1 MTKTFDELDARVT
14 LLGEEVARL
23 GHRDGTVRGQIEDL
37 QGRVNAATENIQELI
52 TKPCPPAPVRF
63 ERPCFGGIYPD
74 GDVSDCNKGS
84 GCGGPDWE
92 DCGYGALSPHLAE
105 YREPAPKPERAK
117 EYPKCP
123 RCGRAVVG
131 AMMTGRAIER
141 DGQLYYHPD
150 DISVYCESG
159 ACNYDQKLSSLPTPS
174 RIPFEN
180 TAPKPADP
188 PAAGTQECDS
198 AIGEL
203 NEARRVR
210 DIWRERAEKAEKV
223 LLDPTAFV
231 QRSEYEYAL
240 QEKGQWRKQ
249 AQWAKDS
256 TENALLRAAKAEARC
271 KELEGKAKSG
281 HDIVEHL
288 RNVNEQER
296 SIRADERERVA
307 AYCESRGFVD
317 TVRVI
322 RAMGDKVKP

>member
-37 QGRVNAATENIQELI
+37 QGRVKENDTLHLDVDARVKVLEKI
-52 TKPCPPAPVRF
+52 TKEHLEWHWRSPHHGEDHIRIDALEAKVEDLENALGKAMDATTPAPPPPAKF
-63 ERPCFGGIYPD
+63 ERPCWWLFRNEFGIQEPGDHCEYYND
-74 GDVSDCNKGS
+74 GPACAIGKTWEK
-84 GCGGPDWE
+84 CPHGGQH
-92 DCGYGALSPHLAE
+92 PHLAE

-180 TAPKPADP
+180 TAPKPA
-188 PAAGTQECDS
+188 
-198 AIGEL
+198 
-203 NEARRVR
+203 
-210 DIWRERAEKAEKV
+210 
-223 LLDPTAFV
+223 
-231 QRSEYEYAL
+231 
-240 QEKGQWRKQ
+240 
-249 AQWAKDS
+249 
-256 TENALLRAAKAEARC
+256 
-271 KELEGKAKSG
+271 
-281 HDIVEHL
+281 
-288 RNVNEQER
+288 
-296 SIRADERERVA
+296 
-307 AYCESRGFVD
+307 CESRGFVD

-322 RAMGDKVKP
+322 RTMGDKVKP

>member
-74 GDVSDCNKGS
+74 EDVSDCNKGS

-92 DCGYGALSPHLAE
+92 DCGYGGKSPHLAE
-105 YREPAPKPERAK
+105 YREPATKEAEERAK
-117 EYPKCP
+117 KAEAALEHS
-123 RCGRAVVG
+123 RA
-131 AMMTGRAIER
+131 
-141 DGQLYYHPD
+141 
-150 DISVYCESG
+150 
-159 ACNYDQKLSSLPTPS
+159 
-174 RIPFEN
+174 
-180 TAPKPADP
+180 
-188 PAAGTQECDS
+188 AAQECDS

-210 DIWRERAEKAEKV
+210 EIWRERAEKAEKV

-271 KELEGKAKSG
+271 KELEICD
-281 HDIVEHL
+281 HH
-288 RNVNEQER
+288 NQFER
-296 SIRADERERVA
+296 ETRADERERVA
-307 AYCESRGFVD
+307 KNCEYRGFVE
-317 TVRVI
+317 TARVI